1 MDIDRHNYSVGYNV
15 GAHGVTVGWIPYMGV
30 SRMLRYN
37 RSSSS
42 HSGCSTPFRSKTGP
56 SGFSLIE
63 MLVVIGILAITAIV
77 TIPNVIAWRNGMQF
91 RAAVNELRS
100 DLESAKTRAV
110 KENATVTVA
119 FDPTAGQY
127 RMTYLDQVA
136 NTILLKSQTLPA
148 GVRIATENPAHTLDS
163 LGNQTS
169 FSSRGTAGACT
180 IVLANQQ
187 GRTKSVG
194 ISPFAKIEVK
204 D

>member
-1 MDIDRHNYSVGYNV
+1 
-15 GAHGVTVGWIPYMGV
+15 
-30 SRMLRYN
+30 L
-37 RSSSS
+37 SS
-42 HSGCSTPFRSKTGP
+42 
-56 SGFSLIE
+56 
-63 MLVVIGILAITAIV
+63 
-77 TIPNVIAWRNGMQF
+77 
-91 RAAVNELRS
+91 AVNELRN

-110 KENATVTVA
+110 KQNATVTVA

-136 NTILLKSQTLPA
+136 NTILLKAQTLPA

-163 LGNQTS
+163 LPGNQTS

-180 IVLANQQ
+180 IVLADQQ